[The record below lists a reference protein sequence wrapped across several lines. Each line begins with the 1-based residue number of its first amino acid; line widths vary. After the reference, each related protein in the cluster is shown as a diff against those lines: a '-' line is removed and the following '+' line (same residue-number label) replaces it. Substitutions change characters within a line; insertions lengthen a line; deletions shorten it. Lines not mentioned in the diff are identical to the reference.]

1 MQSFQYRVDAIKVFT
16 DMCHLGFIAI
26 YNQMQHSKWQ
36 KFENEYIKVINQYEK
51 KEQLSLRQLLE
62 TAVAGMKE
70 NPFRDILRELY
81 MSLNISKFPK
91 RASLYTM
98 PDISTLC

>member
-51 KEQLSLRQLLE
+51 KSNYHCVNFLKQQLP
-62 TAVAGMKE
+62 V
-70 NPFRDILRELY
+70 
-81 MSLNISKFPK
+81 
-91 RASLYTM
+91 
-98 PDISTLC
+98 